1 MGLKAGEGLPKN
13 LKEARR
19 YFTQAA
25 LQRDARALYNLGV
38 MLAKGE
44 GGEKDIPQALALFE
58 KAEAQGFKPA
68 AELMRKYRAQLQKVD
83 AQSLEIEK

>member
-1 MGLKAGEGLPKN
+1 
-13 LKEARR
+13 
-19 YFTQAA
+19 
-25 LQRDARALYNLGV
+25 